1 MQCLLNRSKNA
12 KIKIWFDDEEN
23 ATSSAAWADAATIC
37 PWQIYLTYG
46 KKEILEVQYPSMK
59 KWVDY
64 LDSIATDNLWI
75 QEDHFGDWLGLD
87 AEEGSYKGS
96 TDMNLIASA
105 YYYYSTSL
113 VVKAGKVLGEDVEKY
128 EQRYNKFKEIYP
140 AVKELY
146 KKL

>member
-1 MQCLLNRSKNA
+1 
-12 KIKIWFDDEEN
+12 
-23 ATSSAAWADAATIC
+23 
-37 PWQIYLTYG
+37 
-46 KKEILEVQYPSMK
+46 MK

-64 LDSIATDNLWI
+64 LDSIATNHLWI

-105 YYYYSTSL
+105 YYYYSTLL

-128 EQRYNKFKEIYP
+128 EQNLENIKSAYMKEYLPEGVDYTAACEAFNKYDDILNVRE
-140 AVKELY
+140 
-146 KKL
+146 